1 MSRILVVVALS
12 SVLAACAGQAASPS
26 ELVAE
31 ATATASPTASPTEQP
46 TPTPTP
52 DPAAFGEAYVAMSAA
67 LTVTACEGQAIIEA
81 APEYL
86 AAWSEAMAI
95 IGPGLAAGASTLR
108 PLEPP
113 AAVKDD
119 VEMLLQAFDERA
131 AAAEAITTASTI
143 DEVYELLDT
152 TFATTGETIGQ
163 AGDAIRAKLDLPP
176 RDTAPCD

>member
-1 MSRILVVVALS
+1 MSRILIAAALS
-12 SVLAACAGQAASPS
+12 SMLAACAGQAASPS
-26 ELVAE
+26 EVVSE
-31 ATATASPTASPTEQP
+31 AAATPSPSEQP

-52 DPAAFGEAYVAMSAA
+52 DPAAFGEAYLATSVTLAVSACA
-67 LTVTACEGQAIIEA
+67 GQAIVDA
-81 APEYL
+81 APDDL

-113 AAVKDD
+113 PAVKDD

-143 DEVYELLDT
+143 DEVYELFDT
-152 TFATTGETIGQ
+152 TFATTGVTLGQ
-163 AGDAIRAKLDLPP
+163 AADAIRAKLDLPP